1 MSAVASSIRVSAPVK
16 AGKAAAFNRGAR
28 VASVRPA
35 LPKAR
40 VSTVVRA
47 REVGMKTDGTSA
59 TGRKPNP
66 QYAKVDGSLW
76 VCQGCGYIYDGSLGQ
91 WAENKRC
98 PACGERRFALK
109 TQAEMNI
116 AVQSLGVTGLLIF
129 ALIALVKL
137 A

>member
-28 VASVRPA
+28 VASVSDPVHPATRSPPCHRRHYPHRYPIPFADEPRWSPDAQVRPA

-59 TGRKPNP
+59 TVR
-66 QYAKVDGSLW
+66 
-76 VCQGCGYIYDGSLGQ
+76 
-91 WAENKRC
+91 
-98 PACGERRFALK
+98 
-109 TQAEMNI
+109 I
-116 AVQSLGVTGLLIF
+116 AF
-129 ALIALVKL
+129 PRPHRPIAPSSPGTLHHTSHRIVSPD
-137 A
+137 